1 MNTVSN
7 TVSESNTPKKK
18 TVRSPL
24 ILKLIGLAALLMGSL
39 IPGCLIQGLIRD
51 RQTYEEEAI
60 NSVINGW
67 AAWHEVGAV
76 TFEVPYHYLDY
87 IEKDKTTVRTDH
99 SLNLIPSNLAIT
111 SSDSFETRKRGI
123 FEIPIYKAKLEMRG
137 EFEIPK
143 DLVPEGSREIQTPF
157 AQKLKLGF
165 KHSEAISEFAFQ
177 MNDKPMTLKRT
188 TEGFVL
194 NLPEKTF
201 LPGEKIK
208 FQLNAQLNGHKGFDI
223 RTEADLLEVNM
234 SSRWPHPSFQG
245 QLPVDQTISK
255 AGFTARWK
263 LIQPQL
269 NQRISVG
276 FMTPVNH
283 YSQAERALKY
293 SFLITLLV
301 LTALFLIETLWS
313 MRIHAMQYL
322 LMTLPLS
329 VFYVLLLAVSEQTG
343 FLTAYTA
350 ASGAVMSLLFIY
362 FKAIGATFKQSVV
375 LITVIA
381 GVKALIYTML
391 SSEDFA
397 LLIGS
402 ISLFLTLAAFM
413 LMTAKVNW
421 ALAGGRQKQE
431 A

>member
-1 MNTVSN
+1 MTN
-7 TVSESNTPKKK
+7 VSESNTQVRKPF
-18 TVRSPL
+18 RSPL
-24 ILKLIGLAALLMGSL
+24 ILKLIGLSALLMGSL
-39 IPGCLIQGLIRD
+39 VPGCLIKGLISD
-51 RQTYEEEAI
+51 RQNYEAQAI
-60 NSVINGW
+60 SSVVAGW

-76 TFEVPYHYLDY
+76 TFAVPYHYLDY
-87 IEKDKTTVRTDH
+87 NEKEKVTVRTDH
-99 SLNLIPSNLAIT
+99 ALNLIPSTLSIT
-111 SSDSFETRKRGI
+111 SSDKFETRKRGI
-123 FEIPIYKAKLEMRG
+123 FEIPIYKANLEMRG

-143 DLVPEGSREIQTPF
+143 DLAPIDRREIQTPN
-157 AQKLKLGF
+157 AQQIKLGF
-165 KHSEAISEFAFQ
+165 KHSEAISEFAFKL
-177 MNDKPMTLKRT
+177 NGDPMTLKRT

-194 NLPEKTF
+194 TLSEKTF
-201 LPGEKIK
+201 LPGEKVK
-208 FQLNAQLNGHKGFDI
+208 FELHAQLNGHRGFDI

-245 QLPVDQTISK
+245 QLPIDQSISK

-263 LIQPQL
+263 LIQPQI
-269 NQRISVG
+269 NQSISVG
-276 FMTPVNH
+276 FMSPVNH

-301 LTALFLIETLWS
+301 LSALFLFETLWS
-313 MRIHAMQYL
+313 MRIHSMQYL

-329 VFYVLLLAVSEQTG
+329 VFYVLLLAASEQIG
-343 FLTAYTA
+343 FVGAYIA
-350 ASGAVMSLLFIY
+350 ASSAVLVLLFIY
-362 FKAIGATFKQSVV
+362 FKAIGASLKQSFV

-402 ISLFLTLAAFM
+402 ISLFLTLSAFM

-421 ALAGGRQKQE
+421 SLAGSRQKQE